1 MLELNHVLFL
11 VGGTLRYTPLD
22 IWQHLSYPLLLNF
35 IPSFL
40 ITFPFLKYC
49 HPLFLDTQ
57 SVPWHWSCPSVSPA
71 VSPAVSHKDSFT
83 SSQLSSKGF
92 SKGCKFCGGTS
103 FQYFPSRLRQFCGGD
118 SVVGGHLIF
127 GYMWEGDTQLLLGGN
142 ENKEK

>member
-49 HPLFLDTQ
+49 HPYFWTHKVSSDTGHVRQ
-57 SVPWHWSCPSVSPA
+57 SVLQSVL
-71 VSPAVSHKDSFT
+71 
-83 SSQLSSKGF
+83 Q
-92 SKGCKFCGGTS
+92 
-103 FQYFPSRLRQFCGGD
+103 
-118 SVVGGHLIF
+118 SVTKI
-127 GYMWEGDTQLLLGGN
+127 LLLPASC
-142 ENKEK
+142 